1 MYNALLLLH
10 SLLRW
15 AVIASGLVAA
25 ATAWRELSGRR
36 PVRSALVFTI
46 LLDIQ
51 MLAGLT
57 LYFVLSRTTRAA
69 FHDFGAA
76 MSSDV
81 LRFWAVEHPF
91 AMIVGVALAHVARA
105 KLQRGADLRQRR
117 RAAVYFSVAIALVIL
132 ATPWPFLPYGRPL
145 L

>member
-15 AVIASGLVAA
+15 AVIAFGLVTAG
-25 ATAWRELSGRR
+25 TAWRELSGRR

-57 LYFVLSRTTRAA
+57 LYFVLSPATRAA

-91 AMIVGVALAHVARA
+91 AMIAGVALAHVARA

-117 RAAVYFSVAIALVIL
+117 RAAVYFSVAIALVVL